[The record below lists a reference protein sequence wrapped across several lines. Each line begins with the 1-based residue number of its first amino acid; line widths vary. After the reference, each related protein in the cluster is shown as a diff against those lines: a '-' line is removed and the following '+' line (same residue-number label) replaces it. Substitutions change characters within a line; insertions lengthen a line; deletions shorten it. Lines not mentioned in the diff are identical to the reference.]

1 MTLIESLIKIN
12 DSSILGKFEKVLLSQ
27 NNTNLSPM
35 SSDEFYSRKDRS
47 KKAIQKGKVISQE
60 DLEKESENW

>member
-12 DSSILGKFEKVLLSQ
+12 DSSNLGKFEKLLLTQ
-27 NNTNLSPM
+27 KNTNLSPM
-35 SSDEFYSRKDRS
+35 SLDEFCSRKDRS

>member
-1 MTLIESLIKIN
+1 LIESLNQIN
-12 DSSILGKFEKVLLSQ
+12 DSSILGKFEKLLLTQ
-27 NNTNLSPM
+27 KNTNLSPM
-35 SSDEFYSRKDRS
+35 SLDEFYSRIERS